1 MKSSLTTGKKSDS
14 TTPDQAAMDLMQ
26 PGTEHAQLAKTI
38 GTWKVAYT
46 QWMKKGAEPT
56 KATGQS
62 IFTKLFDGRF
72 IREEFTGDF
81 QGKQFT
87 GIGTMGFDRAAKRF
101 VNTWYD
107 SMGTGITSTNGTS
120 GANGKDLVLRGTM
133 TCPMRGEMNVRHVYA
148 HQSDDKFTFTMYGE
162 SEGKESKSM
171 ELVYTRKP

>member
-1 MKSSLTTGKKSDS
+1 MKSSPTTGKKNDS
-14 TTPDQAAMDLMQ
+14 PTPEQAAMDLMK
-26 PGTEHAQLAKTI
+26 PGPEHAQLAKKV

-46 QWMKKGAEPT
+46 QWMKEGAEPT

-81 QGKQFT
+81 QGKPFT

-107 SMGTGITSTNGTS
+107 SMGTGITSTNGTN

-133 TCPMRGEMNVRHVYA
+133 TCPMKGEINVRHVYA
-148 HQSDDKFTFTMYGE
+148 HQSNDKFMLTLYGE
-162 SEGKESKSM
+162 SKGKESKSM
-171 ELVYTRKP
+171 ELVYTRQG